1 MFCLQKCVCT
11 ISVWYPMRSEEGV
24 DPLEDPLVVELQ
36 AAYLALYFHVTTR
49 HCTGWFYV
57 S

>member
-1 MFCLQKCVCT
+1 MCT
-11 ISVWYPMRSEEGV
+11 VSVWYPMRSEEGV
-24 DPLEDPLVVELQ
+24 DPLEVELR

>member
-1 MFCLQKCVCT
+1 MCT

-36 AAYLALYFHVTTR
+36 AAYLALYFHVTTH